1 VKKLEGGLLGAG
13 LLVAAWLAYGEANR
27 RSHAGGV
34 EREARVE
41 LVRFAL
47 GMAKMCRPF
56 PETGARV
63 PARLR
68 DVSAKTYESRAEDW
82 EQPAFKCANF
92 RVEDAQH
99 LQYRWLKESDV
110 SGRVEARADIDGDG
124 TPDTWYE
131 VPITCEAESC
141 QAPNYV
147 VAVKEDGERL
157 PPLLLRILGQ
167 AAPYS
172 GERPSSQPGDTQPMT
187 GAAGSALP
195 PPPPPPVIAKGAA
208 IPLDVLFV
216 EAERRAAS
224 KLPSA
229 VLLELEATKVEQRV
243 ADPAKGTELRASYG
257 APDGKGKVARGAEL
271 VSVTFD
277 AEGLSE
283 QLVKAPRELRR
294 LGTVECMPE
303 KLFGLAGLAPPVT
316 MALSYDAQRGRPLWR
331 LKSGESPERLFNIE
345 QCAGVK

>member
-13 LLVAAWLAYGEANR
+13 LLVAAWLAYGEASR

-110 SGRVEARADIDGDG
+110 SGRVEARADVDGDG

-271 VSVTFD
+271 
-277 AEGLSE
+277 AAREGAARAAPARHRRMHAR
-283 QLVKAPRELRR
+283 KAVRLGRLGAAGYDGPELRR
-294 LGTVECMPE
+294 
-303 KLFGLAGLAPPVT
+303 AARAPAVAT
-316 MALSYDAQRGRPLWR
+316 QERRVARAAVQHRAVRGREVR
-331 LKSGESPERLFNIE
+331 E
-345 QCAGVK
+345 